1 VSKPLFYGWAL
12 LGVLWC
18 VFAFN
23 LGFPAYGGPVLN
35 SAMAKDLGFSRETLG
50 LITTFYIIMS
60 GLPGPLVA
68 AAVNRFGARRT
79 LIAGS
84 LLNVAGAAFMATVAD
99 SGVAAYLGFGLVV
112 GGGVCSG
119 AAIASQTALSRWFVR
134 RRAAAISILYSA
146 GAIGGYFAVQY
157 ILPWAMRAGGGWR
170 AGWWVIVTL
179 SSVAA
184 LLALLFVRERP
195 EDLGQ
200 RADGDSG
207 DRGARAS
214 AAARPDYITASPGE
228 SREALS
234 RPTYWLIVFS
244 LVGGSGGYTLYLA
257 HGIVHMQDLGHT
269 VDVARGALA
278 TMTWTGLI
286 AKAVIVL
293 FGTAAP
299 RLDPRWLWGVF
310 MVFFGAGL
318 VIIVDAR
325 TPLAVNSFATCLGI
339 GFGGGVVCLM
349 TVLGNYYGLKAFAL
363 LSGIAIAINTTL
375 SAIAPYV
382 AGYLFDHGYGYGGI
396 CYFLAAWCFVGALVL
411 FSIRRPPLPAAP
423 TPARVAA

>member
-1 VSKPLFYGWAL
+1 VSKPLFYGWVL
-12 LGVLWC
+12 LGALWF

-35 SAMAKDLGFSRETLG
+35 SAMAQDLGFSRETLG

-79 LIAGS
+79 LLAGS
-84 LLNVAGAAFMATVAD
+84 LLNVAGAAFMATVAR
-99 SGVAAYLGFGLVV
+99 SGAAAYVGFGLVV
-112 GGGVCSG
+112 GGGVCAG

-134 RRAAAISILYSA
+134 RRAAAISILYSS
-146 GAIGGYFAVQY
+146 GAIGGYVAVQY
-157 ILPWAMRAGGGWR
+157 VLPWAMRAGGGWR
-170 AGWWVIVTL
+170 AGWWVIVALSTL
-179 SSVAA
+179 AA
-184 LLALLFVRERP
+184 LLALACVRERP
-195 EDLGQ
+195 EEMGLL
-200 RADGDSG
+200 ADGDSG
-207 DRGARAS
+207 VARAS
-214 AAARPDYITASPGE
+214 AGARPAYITATPWE
-228 SREALS
+228 SSAVLRRS
-234 RPTYWLIVFS
+234 TYWLIVFS

-257 HGIVHMQDLGHT
+257 HGIVHMQDLGHS
-269 VDVARGALA
+269 VEVARGALA

-293 FGTAAP
+293 FGSFAP
-299 RLDPRWLWGVF
+299 RVDPRWLWGVF
-310 MVFFGAGL
+310 MLFFGAGL

-325 TPLAVNSFATCLGI
+325 TPLAVNAFATCLGI

-349 TVLGNYYGLKAFAL
+349 AVLGNYYGLKAFAL

-382 AGYLFDHGYGYGGI
+382 AGYMFDHGYGYGGI
-396 CYFLAAWCFVGALVL
+396 CRFLAGWCFLGALVL
-411 FSIRRPPLPAAP
+411 FAIRRPLAPAESAP
-423 TPARVAA
+423 AQVAA